1 MIRYDTRCYVNV
13 RSKANIGQLNLP
25 HGNQQLKSGKNEKK
39 LESKNWYA
47 QKYRQTDRG
56 IRGVSLEEE
65 REGYWGKD
73 LQKREVLSL
82 EWKSEGMTEY

>member
-1 MIRYDTRCYVNV
+1 MIRCDTRCYVNV

-25 HGNQQLKSGKNEKK
+25 HGNQQLKSGKKRKK

-65 REGYWGKD
+65 REGY
-73 LQKREVLSL
+73 
-82 EWKSEGMTEY
+82 